1 MPPVKVDPAKVKTF
15 ENAIA
20 FSRWLSVHH
29 HEEDEVW
36 IRIYKVGSGL
46 TSITPKEAIDVCL
59 CWGWIDAVRT
69 GRANRK
75 GDASHIRRQG
85 VPGHH

>member
-1 MPPVKVDPAKVKTF
+1 MPPVTVDPAKVKTF

-20 FSRWLSVHH
+20 FDRWLSVHH

-46 TSITPKEAIDVCL
+46 KLSLI
-59 CWGWIDAVRT
+59 
-69 GRANRK
+69 
-75 GDASHIRRQG
+75 HI
-85 VPGHH
+85 